1 MGVIKRGILGGFSG
15 KVANVVGT
23 SWKGIAVMKS
33 LPLSVANPNTLAQQT
48 QRGALSQAVA
58 CGQDVTIE
66 AIRALN
72 NRWAGQMS
80 GFNSFVSR
88 ATPKFKAG
96 NDLAPYV
103 KMFSEGTYTA
113 PQPLGEDVAT
123 NPSTNIVTAGT
134 ANWEN
139 NTSYSATD
147 KVYIFAQ
154 NKTTGEWAV
163 LAVGEDFSTA
173 SGQASLQM
181 TSGDVV
187 DVYFS
192 VVKADGTLVSDSVGV
207 RTTVA

>member
-48 QRGALSQAVA
+48 QRIALSEAVA

-66 AIRALN
+66 VIRALN

-88 ATPKFKAG
+88 ATPKFKSG

-103 KMFSEGTYTA
+103 KMFSEGTYVA
-113 PQPLGEDVAT
+113 PEGVDAIIVDVPGMPTKLITLANLT
-123 NPSTNIVTAGT
+123 NYAAFASTDKAYLICNNTT
-134 ANWEN
+134 ANTWE
-139 NTSYSATD
+139 T
-147 KVYIFAQ
+147 V
-154 NKTTGEWAV
+154 
-163 LAVGEDFSTA
+163 A
-173 SGQASLQM
+173 SGVLM
-181 TSGDVV
+181 DVTPFGFVPSGEVGDAH
-187 DVYFS
+187 DYYLS
-192 VVKADGTLVSDSVGV
+192 IVKADGTIVSDCIGV
-207 RTTVA
+207 RF